1 MSLRFR
7 VSTRSALGRRLKPL
21 DVSERRDL
29 FQQVVEA
36 GLRALYAEYARS
48 DLEANLDRLF
58 KEVDSQKKDL
68 AAIVIHT
75 ARLVE
80 LASLGHP
87 TNAVRSAAPSSNL
100 SGANEGFTD
109 LEFQTLVGTLG
120 SIGAAQRAPNA

>member
-58 KEVDSQKKDL
+58 KEVDSQRKEL
-68 AAIVIHT
+68 AAIAIHT

-120 SIGAAQRAPNA
+120 SIGAAQRTPNA

>member
-21 DVSERRDL
+21 GMSERRDL

-36 GLRALYAEYARS
+36 GVRALSAEYAGS
-48 DLEANLDRLF
+48 ELEASLGRILE
-58 KEVDSQKKDL
+58 EVSSQKKEL
-68 AAIVIHT
+68 AAIAIHT
-75 ARLVE
+75 ERLVE

-87 TNAVRSAAPSSNL
+87 TNAVRFAAPSSNS
-100 SGANEGFTD
+100 SGADEGVTD
-109 LEFQTLVGTLG
+109 SEFQTLVGTLG